1 MFRTYDLKSAIL
13 IASDLIQAPVV
24 RNHAGEVIPYTPDD
38 LLHLVR
44 LCFGPDKPHIVPD
57 PVAKTNMR
65 SNCAPD
71 RAQQTADGAH
81 RQFVKQDVDRP
92 RQRDFYSMLET
103 RILPVWI

>member
-44 LCFGPDKPHIVPD
+44 LCFGPDKPHIVRIRLLRPI
-57 PVAKTNMR
+57 
-65 SNCAPD
+65 CGQLAPD

-81 RQFVKQDVDRP
+81 RQFVKQDVIGHDSAGFL
-92 RQRDFYSMLET
+92 DAGNS
-103 RILPVWI
+103 ILPVWI